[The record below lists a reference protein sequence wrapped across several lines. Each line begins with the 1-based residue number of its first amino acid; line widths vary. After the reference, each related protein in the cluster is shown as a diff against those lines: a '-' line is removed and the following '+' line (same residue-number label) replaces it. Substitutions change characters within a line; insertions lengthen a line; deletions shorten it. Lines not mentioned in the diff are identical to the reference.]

1 MPRLTAD
8 IAIQQQNPINIG
20 LPPVLTSLT
29 IFVFIPMAAIAITIK
44 NLLSSLIGSVIVA
57 GSENTVVTT
66 AASRKKSINIGNALF
81 KLNVFSPLFSFL
93 AVHIANTKVIGM
105 IASVLVSFTIVAV
118 SRVFAPGCIPSH
130 ALAAAVTDEVSLVD
144 LS

>member
-1 MPRLTAD
+1 M
-8 IAIQQQNPINIG
+8 
-20 LPPVLTSLT
+20 
-29 IFVFIPMAAIAITIK
+29 
-44 NLLSSLIGSVIVA
+44 IVA

-105 IASVLVSFTIVAV
+105 IASVLVRFTIVAA
-118 SRVFAPGCIPSH
+118 SRVLLPWIPSQ
-130 ALAAAVTDEVSLVD
+130 AVAAAVTDEVSFTAVPAKSPKPSFESPSIPPRVGNISAAITLKRKITEID
-144 LS
+144 

>member
-1 MPRLTAD
+1 
-8 IAIQQQNPINIG
+8 
-20 LPPVLTSLT
+20 
-29 IFVFIPMAAIAITIK
+29 MAAIAITIK

-105 IASVLVSFTIVAV
+105 IASVLVSFTIVAA
-118 SRVFAPGCIPSH
+118 SRVLLPWIPSQ
-130 ALAAAVTDEVSLVD
+130 AVAAAVTDEVSFTAVPAKRPKPSFESPRIPTRVGNISAAITLKRKITEID
-144 LS
+144 